1 MGKSM
6 KIFDIAKK
14 MIHLSGY
21 KYPEDIDIEII
32 GLRPGGKLFEELLAF
47 GENMILTYH
56 ENIMI
61 AKTEELRIHN
71 TLLLVDILCD
81 TNKKIDNKN
90 SVRIIKEIVPEY
102 ISNNSVY
109 EKLDTTILS

>member
-1 MGKSM
+1 
-6 KIFDIAKK
+6 
-14 MIHLSGY
+14 
-21 KYPEDIDIEII
+21 
-32 GLRPGGKLFEELLAF
+32 
-47 GENMILTYH
+47 
-56 ENIMI
+56 
-61 AKTEELRIHN
+61 
-71 TLLLVDILCD
+71 LLVDTLCD

>member
-1 MGKSM
+1 MG
-6 KIFDIAKK
+6 KK

-21 KYPEDIDIEII
+21 KYHEDIEIT
-32 GLRPGGKLFEELLAF
+32 GLRPGEKLFEELLAC
-47 GENMILTYH
+47 GENTIPTYH
-56 ENIMI
+56 EKIMI
-61 AKTEELRIHN
+61 AKTEDLHIEN
-71 TLLLVDILCD
+71 TLLLVDTLCD

-109 EKLDTTILS
+109 EKLDTTIVSSFF